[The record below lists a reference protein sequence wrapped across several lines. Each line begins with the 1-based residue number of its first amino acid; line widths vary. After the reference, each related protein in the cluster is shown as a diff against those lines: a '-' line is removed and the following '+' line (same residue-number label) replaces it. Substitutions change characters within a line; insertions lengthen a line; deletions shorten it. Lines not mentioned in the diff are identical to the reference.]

1 MVIIKI
7 EQYLDAL
14 AGLSLFEGFS
24 REELKRMFSTSSYE
38 VKKYGKEQIIHLQN
52 EICNAMN
59 IILEGKVAVQKI
71 DEEGNVLT
79 INVFSAPDVIGAHLV
94 FSTNNI
100 YPMTVV
106 SDADTVI
113 LSLPREFIIELGR
126 RNLDFMVA
134 LLRTISDR
142 MLILADKIRTISHKT
157 IRQQIIAFL
166 TYEYHLQKSPVIRL
180 NYSKKELAERLGVQ
194 RSSLSRELN
203 KMRREG
209 LLEFDAR
216 TITLKTLKLDQ
227 N

>member
-1 MVIIKI
+1 MVKI

-24 REELKRMFSTSSYE
+24 KEELKSIFGASSYE
-38 VKKYGKEQIIHLQN
+38 IKKYGKEQIIHLQN
-52 EICNAMN
+52 EVCNAME
-59 IILEGKVAVQKI
+59 IILEGKVVVQKI
-71 DEEGNVLT
+71 DEEGNILT
-79 INVFSAPDVIGAHLV
+79 INVFSAPDIIGAHLV

-113 LSLPREFIIELGR
+113 LRLPKEMIIELGR
-126 RNLDFMVA
+126 SNLDFMVA

-142 MLILADKIRTISHKT
+142 MLILADIIRTISHKT

-166 TYEYHLQKSPVIRL
+166 NYEYHLQKSPVIRL

-194 RSSLSRELN
+194 RSSLGRELN
-203 KMRREG
+203 KMRQEG
-209 LLEFDAR
+209 LLAYDAR
-216 TITLKTLKLDQ
+216 SITLKNLKLDQ
-227 N
+227 D